1 VEGGGGGLP
10 FSYQH
15 SLHGTP
21 KFVAHH
27 NIRTLLIVEISL
39 SH

>member
-21 KFVAHH
+21 KVCC
-27 NIRTLLIVEISL
+27 TP
-39 SH
+39 